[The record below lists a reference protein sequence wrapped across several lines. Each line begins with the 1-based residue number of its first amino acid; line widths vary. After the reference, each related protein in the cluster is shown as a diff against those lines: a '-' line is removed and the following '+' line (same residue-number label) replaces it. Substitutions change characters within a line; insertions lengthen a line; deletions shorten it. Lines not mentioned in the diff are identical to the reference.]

1 MRLKGKRAFISGG
14 GSGIGEAAAL
24 KFAAEGARVILADIR
39 SPAVEAV
46 AARIAAAGGE
56 AVAVSGDIADPEQCR
71 HMIDEGATRLG
82 GLDLMFNNAGIVLGE
97 DTGPVETPL
106 AIWDQTIRVNLTG

>member
-1 MRLKGKRAFISGG
+1 MRLKGKRAFISGA

-46 AARIAAAGGE
+46 AARIVAAGGE
-56 AVAVSGDIADPEQCR
+56 AR
-71 HMIDEGATRLG
+71 G
-82 GLDLMFNNAGIVLGE
+82 GQRRYRRPRTVPAHD
-97 DTGPVETPL
+97 
-106 AIWDQTIRVNLTG
+106 R